1 MEITGT
7 IKQIGQTQ
15 EFGAKGFTKR
25 ELVVITKDQYPQNIL
40 VEFVKDKCSLLDT
53 FNTGDDIKVFIN
65 LRGREWTNDKGQVK
79 YFNSIQGWKIQY
91 NNEVTLQN
99 QNQERESYP
108 VPKDNKQLENDLP
121 F

>member
-40 VEFVKDKCSLLDT
+40 VEFVKDKCSLLDAY
-53 FNTGDDIKVFIN
+53 NTGDDIKVFIN

-79 YFNSIQGWKIQY
+79 YFNSIQGWRIDAIDSNVSASAEAMPVQGAIQ
-91 NNEVTLQN
+91 EKGQD
-99 QNQERESYP
+99 E
-108 VPKDNKQLENDLP
+108 DLP

>member
-1 MEITGT
+1 MEIIGT
-7 IKQIGQTQ
+7 IKQIGQTK

-53 FNTGDDIKVFIN
+53 FKTGDDIKVFIN

-91 NNEVTLQN
+91 NNEVTLQD
-99 QNQERESYP
+99 QNQDRESYP
-108 VPKDNKQLENDLP
+108 VPKDDKQLANDLP

>member
-25 ELVVITKDQYPQNIL
+25 ELVLITKDQYPQNIL

-53 FNTGDDIKVFIN
+53 YNTGDNIKVSIN

-91 NNEVTLQN
+91 NNEVTLQD
-99 QNQERESYP
+99 QNKGRESYP
-108 VPKDNKQLENDLP
+108 VPKDDKQLANDLP

>member
-25 ELVVITKDQYPQNIL
+25 ELVVITKDKYPQNIL
-40 VEFVKDKCSLLDT
+40 VEFVKDKCSLLDNY
-53 FNTGDDIKVFIN
+53 NTGDYIKVFIN

-91 NNEVTLQN
+91 NNEVTLQD

>member
-1 MEITGT
+1 MEITGK
-7 IKQIGQTQ
+7 IKKIGQIQ
-15 EFGAKGFTKR
+15 EFAKGFTKR
-25 ELVVITKDQYPQNIL
+25 DLVVTTKDEYPQNLL

-53 FNTGDDIKVFIN
+53 YKIGDYVKVSIN

-91 NNEVTLQN
+91 NNEVTLQD
-99 QNQERESYP
+99 QNQDRESYP
-108 VPKDNKQLENDLP
+108 VPKDDKQLANDLP

>member
-1 MEITGT
+1 MEIIGT

-25 ELVVITKDQYPQNIL
+25 ELVVITTDQYPQNIL

-53 FNTGDDIKVFIN
+53 FKTGDDIKVFIN

-91 NNEVTLQN
+91 NNEVTLQD
-99 QNQERESYP
+99 QNQDRESYP
-108 VPKDNKQLENDLP
+108 VPKDDKQLANDLP

>member
-7 IKQIGQTQ
+7 IKKIGQTQ

-53 FNTGDDIKVFIN
+53 FNTGDDVKVSIN
-65 LRGREWTNDKGQVK
+65 LRGREWKNNKGQVK

-91 NNEVTLQN
+91 NNEVTLQD
-99 QNQERESYP
+99 QNQDRESYP
-108 VPKDNKQLENDLP
+108 VPKDNKKLENDLP